1 MKGRKKMTYINL
13 MKKYGVKSGAVG
25 MGQLSDEEKK
35 LYSDPRVEA
44 EWQKLL
50 KDHKLNESKLTRR
63 EFLKLSL
70 EFSARLYLK
79 GNK

>member
-1 MKGRKKMTYINL
+1 MSYINL

-25 MGQLSDEEKK
+25 LGQLSDEEKK

-50 KDHKLNESKLTRR
+50 KDHKLDESKLSKR
-63 EFLKLSL
+63 EFLRLSL
-70 EFSARLYLK
+70 EFSFRLYSK
-79 GNK
+79 GN

>member
-1 MKGRKKMTYINL
+1 MSYINL

-25 MGQLSDEEKK
+25 LGQLSDEEKK

-50 KDHKLNESKLTRR
+50 KDHKLDESKLSKR
-63 EFLKLSL
+63 EFLHLSL
-70 EFSARLYLK
+70 EFSFRLYSK
-79 GNK
+79 GN

>member
-1 MKGRKKMTYINL
+1 MSYINL

-25 MGQLSDEEKK
+25 LGQLSDEEKK

-50 KDHKLNESKLTRR
+50 RDHKLDESKLSKR
-63 EFLKLSL
+63 EFLRLSL
-70 EFSARLYLK
+70 EFSFRLYSK
-79 GNK
+79 GN

>member
-1 MKGRKKMTYINL
+1 MSYINL

-25 MGQLSDEEKK
+25 LGQLSDEEEK

-50 KDHKLNESKLTRR
+50 KDHKLDESKLS
-63 EFLKLSL
+63 KL
-70 EFSARLYLK
+70 EFFHLGFEFSVRLYSK
-79 GNK
+79 GIK